1 MNGQAPAGGG
11 VSVLYPVRIRYVP
24 WLCNVV
30 ELYRVLSLGHER
42 RGHGSRVSCLTSVL
56 VLMPKSNLVGSKLI
70 AEALS

>member
-1 MNGQAPAGGG
+1 MGKLQLGAESLFYILSGLGTYLG
-11 VSVLYPVRIRYVP
+11 CE
-24 WLCNVV
+24 CNVV